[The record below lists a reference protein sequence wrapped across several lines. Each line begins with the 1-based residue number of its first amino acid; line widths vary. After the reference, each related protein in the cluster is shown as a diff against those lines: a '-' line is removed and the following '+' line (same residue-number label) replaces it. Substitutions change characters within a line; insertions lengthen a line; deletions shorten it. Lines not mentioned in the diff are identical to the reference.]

1 MNRIAAIASRLQRLL
16 YLRKAVQLVWE
27 STPKLTLANLVL
39 VFLQSVLPLVSLYLT
54 KLIIDRITEGIST
67 PQTSLQPVLLLIAI
81 AALVAIL
88 SDGLRSLAGWVSE
101 AQSQIVTDYVQN
113 LLHAKSIEVD
123 LEYYENAQ
131 YYDFLHQAQT
141 EAAYRPTVIVNRF
154 IQLGNSSLSLIGIGL
169 LLFSFDWAIA
179 LILIIAA
186 IPVFLVRL
194 KFSQQLYRQWQEWT
208 PQERMAHYYSTLI
221 TQVDHAKEI
230 RLFDLGELFGR
241 RFNNLRQAI
250 RQQRISLSA
259 RRSFAESITQSS
271 ATLAVFTAFALMAD
285 RAIMGAITIGS
296 LVMYYQAFQ
305 RGQTLLRESLSYL
318 ASLYENSLFL
328 SNFYEFLDLKPTIIS
343 PLHPLSFPA
352 SIQGKIEFDRVSFS
366 YPHSQRSVLE
376 DIHFTIEP
384 GETIAI
390 VGENG
395 AGKTTLIK
403 LLCRL
408 YDPTAG
414 RIRLDGI
421 DLRDLSPPE
430 IRKNISIVFQD
441 YAHYHLT
448 VQENI
453 GVGDIQHWDN
463 LTSIQRAAKS
473 AKIDQTILQLPQGYD
488 TILGK
493 QFINGE
499 ELSIGEWQKVAIAR
513 SFLRQNHPILILDEP
528 TSALDPQAEAE
539 ILEQLNQLTQKS
551 TSIIISHRLS
561 TVKFAD
567 RILVIKEGRIVE
579 TGNHKQL
586 MEKSGIYATLFNTQA
601 HYYR

>member
-1 MNRIAAIASRLQRLL
+1 MAIIAAIASRFQRLL

-27 STPKLTLANLVL
+27 STPKLTLTNIALVG
-39 VFLQSVLPLVSLYLT
+39 LQSVLPLISLYLT

-67 PQTSLQPVLLLIAI
+67 PQTSLKPVFVLIAI

-88 SDGLRSLAGWVSE
+88 ADGLRSLAGWVSE

-131 YYDFLHQAQT
+131 YYDVLHQAQT
-141 EAAYRPTVIVNRF
+141 EASYRPPLILNRL
-154 IQLGNSSLSLIGIGL
+154 IQLGNSSLSLVGIGI
-169 LLFSFDWAIA
+169 LLFSLDWAIA
-179 LILIIAA
+179 LILVIAA

-194 KFSQQLYRQWQEWT
+194 KFSQQLYYQWQQWT
-208 PQERMAHYYSTLI
+208 PQERMAYYYSTLI
-221 TQVDHAKEI
+221 TQVDHAKEL
-230 RLFDLGELFGR
+230 RLFDLGKLFQR
-241 RFNNLRQAI
+241 RFNTLRQGI

-285 RAIMGAITIGS
+285 RALTGAITIGS

-328 SNFYEFLDLKPTIIS
+328 STFYQFLDLTTTIREPS
-343 PLHPLSFPA
+343 HPVRLPA
-352 SIQGKIEFDRVSFS
+352 MIEGKIEFEQVSFS
-366 YPHSQRSVLE
+366 YPRSQRSVLE
-376 DIHFTIEP
+376 DVHFTIEP

-414 RIRLDGI
+414 TIRLDGV
-421 DLRDLSPPE
+421 DLRDLSPTQV
-430 IRKNISIVFQD
+430 RKQISIVFQD

-463 LTSIQRAAKS
+463 LALIKRAAEL
-473 AKIDQTILQLPQGYD
+473 AKIQDVIMQLPQGYD

-493 QFINGE
+493 QLINGE

-539 ILEQLNQLTQKS
+539 ILEQLNQLTQKR

-567 RILVIKEGRIVE
+567 RILVLKEGKIVE
-579 TGNHKQL
+579 TGNHRQL

>member
-1 MNRIAAIASRLQRLL
+1 MASRFKQLL

-27 STPKLTLANLVL
+27 STPKLTLANITLVC
-39 VFLQSVLPLVSLYLT
+39 LQSVLPLISLYLT
-54 KLIIDRITEGIST
+54 KLIIDRITKGIST
-67 PQTSLQPVLLLIAI
+67 PQTSLKPVLVLIAI
-81 AALVAIL
+81 AALVAIIA
-88 SDGLRSLAGWVSE
+88 DGLRSLAGWINEV
-101 AQSQIVTDYVQN
+101 QSQIVTDYVQN

-123 LEYYENAQ
+123 LAYYENAQ
-131 YYDFLHQAQT
+131 YYDVLHQAQT
-141 EAAYRPTVIVNRF
+141 EASYRPPLILNRL
-154 IQLGNSSLSLIGIGL
+154 IQLGNSSLSLVGIGI
-169 LLFSFDWAIA
+169 LLFSLDWAIA
-179 LILIIAA
+179 LILVIAA

-194 KFSQQLYRQWQEWT
+194 KFSQQLYRQWQQWT
-208 PQERMAHYYSTLI
+208 PQERMAYYYSTLI
-221 TQVDHAKEI
+221 TQIDHAKEL
-230 RLFDLGELFGR
+230 RLFDLGKLFQR
-241 RFNNLRQAI
+241 RFNTLRQGI

-285 RAIMGAITIGS
+285 RALTGAITIGS

-328 SNFYEFLDLKPTIIS
+328 STFYQFLDLTPTIREPS
-343 PLHPLSFPA
+343 HPVPLPA
-352 SIQGKIEFDRVSFS
+352 MIEGKIEFEQVSFS
-366 YPHSQRSVLE
+366 YPRSQRSVLE
-376 DIHFTIEP
+376 DVHFTIEP

-414 RIRLDGI
+414 TIRLDGV
-421 DLRDLSPPE
+421 DLRNLSPTQVRE
-430 IRKNISIVFQD
+430 QISIVFQD

-463 LTSIQRAAKS
+463 LALIKRAAEL
-473 AKIDQTILQLPQGYD
+473 AKIQDVIVQLPQGYD

-493 QFINGE
+493 QLINGE

-539 ILEQLNQLTQKS
+539 ILEQLNQLTQKR

-567 RILVIKEGRIVE
+567 RILVLKEGKIVE
-579 TGNHKQL
+579 AGNHRQL
-586 MEKSGIYATLFNTQA
+586 MEKAGIYATLFNTQA

>member
-1 MNRIAAIASRLQRLL
+1 MAIIAAIASRFQRLL

-27 STPKLTLANLVL
+27 STPKLTLTNIALVG
-39 VFLQSVLPLVSLYLT
+39 LQSVLPLISLYLT

-67 PQTSLQPVLLLIAI
+67 AQTSLKPVLVLIAI

-88 SDGLRSLAGWVSE
+88 ADGLRSLAGWVSE

-131 YYDFLHQAQT
+131 YYDVLHQVQT
-141 EAAYRPTVIVNRF
+141 EASYRPPLILNRL
-154 IQLGNSSLSLIGIGL
+154 IQLGNSSLSLVGIGI
-169 LLFSFDWAIA
+169 LLFSLDWAIA
-179 LILIIAA
+179 LILVIAA

-194 KFSQQLYRQWQEWT
+194 KFSQQLYYQWQQWT
-208 PQERMAHYYSTLI
+208 PQERMAYYYSTLI
-221 TQVDHAKEI
+221 TQVDHAKEL
-230 RLFDLGELFGR
+230 RLFDLGKLFQR
-241 RFNNLRQAI
+241 RFNTLRQGI

-285 RAIMGAITIGS
+285 RALTGAITIGS

-328 SNFYEFLDLKPTIIS
+328 STFYQFLDLTPTIREPS
-343 PLHPLSFPA
+343 HPVRLPA
-352 SIQGKIEFDRVSFS
+352 MIEGKIEFEQVSFS
-366 YPHSQRSVLE
+366 YPRSQRSVLE
-376 DIHFTIEP
+376 DVHFTIEP

-414 RIRLDGI
+414 TIRLDGV
-421 DLRDLSPPE
+421 DLRDLSPTQVRE
-430 IRKNISIVFQD
+430 QISIVFQD

-463 LTSIQRAAKS
+463 LALIKRAAEL
-473 AKIDQTILQLPQGYD
+473 AKIQDVIVQLPQGYD

-493 QFINGE
+493 QLINGE

-539 ILEQLNQLTQKS
+539 ILEQLNQLTQKR

-567 RILVIKEGRIVE
+567 RILVLKEGKIVE
-579 TGNHKQL
+579 RGNHRQL